1 MSEARDLVFFYNG
14 VEMTDESVENV
25 PVALP
30 LPMKGGTMRRGR
42 KVWTVVDVRNTE
54 PLSTSGNP
62 VYRILSFAK
71 TPQQPTVKHAT
82 CYTTSLYLIHFKRA
96 DSSAEG
102 QAATPPWI
110 IS

>member
-54 PLSTSGNP
+54 PLSTAGNP
-62 VYRILSFAK
+62 VYRIFLSDE
-71 TPQQPTVKHAT
+71 PHAGPNPLST
-82 CYTTSLYLIHFKRA
+82 RH
-96 DSSAEG
+96 
-102 QAATPPWI
+102 
-110 IS
+110 